1 MPKGKKKTSWGKVS
15 RWYDELIERGDDTY
29 QKKVILPNL
38 LRAMRIRRGDNV
50 LDVGCGQGFFSRAF
64 VGEGARVTG
73 IDISRELIALARS
86 HSPRGIR
93 FEVAP
98 ADRIPQVVAASMD
111 AAVSVLAVQNIET
124 VDGMFE
130 EAARTLKS
138 SGRLYLVLNHPA
150 FRIPRGSSWGW
161 DEEQK
166 VQYRR
171 VNRYLSESTVP
182 IQMHPGSLP
191 HVQTVSFHRSLQWYF
206 KKLAK
211 YGFAVVRLEEWISH
225 KKSGR
230 GPRTSA
236 EDIARKEIP
245 LFMLM
250 EAVRYVPPPHSRT

>member
-1 MPKGKKKTSWGKVS
+1 MPKKKKTSWGKVS

-38 LRAMRIRRGDNV
+38 LRAMRIRRGETI

-64 VGEGARVTG
+64 AEEGARVTG
-73 IDISRELIALARS
+73 IDISRELVSLARS
-86 HSPRGIR
+86 HSPRAIR

-98 ADRIPQVVAASMD
+98 ADRIPQIAAVSMD

-124 VDGMFE
+124 IDGMLE
-130 EAARTLKS
+130 ETARVLKP

-161 DEEQK
+161 DEEHN

-171 VNRYLSESTVP
+171 VDRYLSESTIP
-182 IQMHPGSLP
+182 IQMHPGSRP
-191 HVQTVSFHRSLQWYF
+191 GVRTVSFHRPLQWYF
-206 KKLAK
+206 KKLSK

-225 KKSGR
+225 KKSAR
-230 GPRTSA
+230 GPRASA
-236 EDIARKEIP
+236 EDVARKEIP
-245 LFMLM
+245 IFMLV
-250 EAVRYVPPPHSRT
+250 EAVRYAPPSHSQI